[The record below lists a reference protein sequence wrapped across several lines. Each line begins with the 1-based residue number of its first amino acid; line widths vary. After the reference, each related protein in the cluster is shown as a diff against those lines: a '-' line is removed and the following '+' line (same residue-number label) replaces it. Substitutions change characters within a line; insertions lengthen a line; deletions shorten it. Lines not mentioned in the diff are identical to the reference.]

1 MLQIRNNLAMTKLA
15 ENVHQVRDLH
25 ARIDHQRQV
34 IEELA
39 GEGHDTTTARNIL
52 DSLLISLFLYVEDRH
67 RLSVMLNGQSIK

>member
-1 MLQIRNNLAMTKLA
+1 MLQIRNNLAMSKFA
-15 ENVHQVRDLH
+15 ENVRQVRDLH

-39 GEGHDTTTARNIL
+39 GEGHDTTAARNIL

-67 RLSVMLNGQSIK
+67 RLNVMLNGQNVK